1 MKVNTLMIIT
11 AILLA
16 VYGIGFVIAPAPLL
30 SLMGITADPAVAFIT
45 QAFGA
50 ALIGYAV
57 MNWFA
62 RNAVDSDARQAI
74 VLADASFNAL
84 AIVVNLLGTLSGVL
98 NVLGWSNVVIH
109 LLLAAGFAYFLVKTG
124 LTTPTSAT
132 R

>member
-1 MKVNTLMIIT
+1 MKLNSLMIIT
-11 AILLA
+11 AALLA
-16 VYGIGFVIAPAPLL
+16 IYGIGFVVAPAPLL
-30 SLMGITADPAVAFIT
+30 SLLGIATDPAVAFVT
-45 QAFGA
+45 RAFGA

-62 RNAVDSDARQAI
+62 RNAVDSDARRAI

-109 LLLAAGFAYFLVKTG
+109 LLLAAGFAYFLVRPSFA
-124 LTTPTSAT
+124 TPTSAT